1 MSRPDQTKGVIMVI
15 PRAERLKIIQ
25 RVHAKWSE
33 IYDDRD
39 DFEANAVHFQMV
51 EEAMAEA
58 EEKYKDRP
66 ANS

>member
-1 MSRPDQTKGVIMVI
+1 MMVI
-15 PRAERLKIIQ
+15 PRAEQLRIIQ

-51 EEAMAEA
+51 EEAMAGA
-58 EEKYKDRP
+58 EDKQKCQPPYG
-66 ANS
+66 